1 MVTGEVIAN
10 ISSSSLIAEVGK
22 IGLWF
27 QAVGF
32 IVIIW
37 IIFESVILYL
47 NYKRMKEVYKIKD
60 DMKRIEGKLDKVIK
74 NK

>member
-1 MVTGEVIAN
+1 MEEVIAN
-10 ISSSSLIAEVGK
+10 ISGSSLIWEVGK
-22 IGLWF
+22 IGLWL
-27 QAVGF
+27 QAIGLV
-32 IVIIW
+32 VIIW

-60 DMKRIEGKLDKVIK
+60 DMKRIEEKLDKVIK